1 MTHQTQKLTAC
12 ESERLAYM
20 AGDTATAELYARI
33 DSLHRALGQAV
44 ATLEAVAE
52 LPTIKHARG
61 AAAETLA
68 TIGQNFNLW
77 DIEDSTK

>member
-1 MTHQTQKLTAC
+1 MTHHTQKLTAA
-12 ESERLAYM
+12 ESEARAYM

-44 ATLEAVAE
+44 ATLESIAE
-52 LPTIKHARG
+52 MREAKHARG

-77 DIEDSTK
+77 DIEDTTQ